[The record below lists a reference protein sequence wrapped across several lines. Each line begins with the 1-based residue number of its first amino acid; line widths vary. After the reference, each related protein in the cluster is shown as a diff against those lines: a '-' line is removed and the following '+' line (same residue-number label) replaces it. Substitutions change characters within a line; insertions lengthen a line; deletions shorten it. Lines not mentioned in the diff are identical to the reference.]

1 MDMDNIA
8 SSMPLGPLPFPA
20 MVSSSASAEAA
31 KLFPGPRPPPRP
43 HVYLTRRSNEYDEE
57 LCNACYDVGSQ
68 LFRHISPSFHFSLFT
83 EGVREAYLDS
93 RLFDVR
99 LVCADGLIFWA
110 HSLVLSVFSDFFAE
124 MARLNIK
131 EINLGGANSGNY
143 LFKWTVRARAR
154 SKVLLV

>member
-8 SSMPLGPLPFPA
+8 SFPPLPHPA
-20 MVSSSASAEAA
+20 MVSSSSSAEAG
-31 KLFPGPRPPPRP
+31 KLFRGLRPPPRP
-43 HVYLTRRSNEYDEE
+43 HVYLTRRSNEYVEE
-57 LCNACYDVGSQ
+57 LVLVGPQ
-68 LFRHISPSFHFSLFT
+68 LFSHISSSFDFSLFT
-83 EGVREAYLDS
+83 DGVREAYLDS

-131 EINLGGANSGNY
+131 EINLGDVNSGNY
-143 LFKWTVRARAR
+143 LFQWNPSA
-154 SKVLLV
+154 SGGSLS

>member
-20 MVSSSASAEAA
+20 MVSSTSSAETA

-57 LCNACYDVGSQ
+57 FMHVGPQ
-68 LFRHISPSFHFSLFT
+68 LFRHISSSFNFSLFT
-83 EGVREAYLDS
+83 DGVREAYLDS

-131 EINLGGANSGNY
+131 EINLGDVNSGNY
-143 LFKWTVRARAR
+143 LFKWTARVRPA
-154 SKVLLV
+154 VLLV